1 MTRTMNLLA
10 AVLFTAS
17 LFYSMPSAAQR
28 LSSAAIEFPANSPE
42 IRFQGRTAV
51 NSDGS
56 VSFDWSGVYC
66 EFAFTGDY
74 CAVRGSDDPRCLNRF
89 NLFVDGI
96 QTAVVNFSTDSTVV
110 LFADVASG
118 PGASGAPGRGS
129 HQIRLQKRTEGNQG
143 IFTLKKIILP
153 EGERLEKS
161 APAPDRRILF
171 IGNSLTCGYGV
182 EAKSNKERFNNLT
195 ENCNLSY
202 ACDLARYFDADYEL
216 ISHSGIGAARNYGD
230 KRRVSKKAMPEAFAR
245 TFDSKDDSAPWNF
258 GNDPFRPD
266 VVVIY
271 LGTNDFS
278 TKPWPTYKEF
288 SKRYY
293 DIVRQVRAAYGD
305 VPILCV
311 STYLIDPAL
320 DYTRRIV
327 ESGKSSNLHLAAIL
341 PGYCNPDTDHGADG
355 HPNIVG
361 QQKTAMLLAPYISTL
376 TGWPVNAKRGIE

>member
-1 MTRTMNLLA
+1 MIKSLKRFA

-17 LFYSMPSAAQR
+17 LLYPMPSAAQR
-28 LSSAAIEFPANSPE
+28 PTPASTLDFPANSPE

-89 NLFVDGI
+89 NLFVDGV

-110 LFADVASG
+110 LFAGVASG
-118 PGASGAPGRGS
+118 PGASGAPGRSS
-129 HQIRLQKRTEGNQG
+129 HQIRLQKRTEGSQG

-161 APAPDRRILF
+161 ATAPDRRILF

-182 EAKSNKERFNNLT
+182 EAKSNKEHFNNLT

-202 ACDLARYFDADYEL
+202 ACDLARYFNADYEL

-245 TFDSKDDSAPWNF
+245 TFDSKGDSAPWDF
-258 GNDPFRPD
+258 GKDPFRPD
-266 VVVIY
+266 IVVIY

-278 TKPWPTYKEF
+278 TKPWPNYKDF
-288 SKRYY
+288 STRYFN
-293 DIVRQVRAAYGD
+293 IVRQVRAAYGD

-327 ESGKSSNLHLAAIL
+327 ESGSASNLHLAAIL
-341 PGYCNPDTDHGADG
+341 PGYCDLDTEYGADG
-355 HPNIVG
+355 HPNIIG
-361 QQKTAMLLAPYISTL
+361 QQKTAMLLAPYISSL
-376 TGWPVNAKRGIE
+376 TGWPVIPLPTM